1 MILAFAYYRGYFTA
15 EGILSLS
22 RLAYFIGVCIVGAY
36 IIRGFG
42 RCSNLDYKDFITRFF
57 ELNKNVDAMSER
69 RVRLT
74 LFFAMTENKKI

>member
-42 RCSNLDYKDFITRFF
+42 RCSNLDYKYFITRFF
-57 ELNKNVDAMSER
+57 
-69 RVRLT
+69 
-74 LFFAMTENKKI
+74 